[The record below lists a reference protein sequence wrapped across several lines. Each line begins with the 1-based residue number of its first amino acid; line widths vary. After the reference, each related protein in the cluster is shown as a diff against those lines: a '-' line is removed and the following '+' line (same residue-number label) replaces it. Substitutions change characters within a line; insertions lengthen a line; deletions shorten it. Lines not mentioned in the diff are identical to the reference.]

1 MAACSFRACC
11 TIFQPTHIHG
21 LQDVCKTRRAHN
33 TRFQPTHIHGLQAA
47 PSWRYYFDWLIST
60 HSYTRIARGGETL
73 VPILFRSLVFANLIE
88 ECYQSGV
95 PWQASHKLGE
105 LLDLFFARLLPSGT
119 GDFGIGPS
127 QLREKQTNPIM
138 VCTLSFD
145 GAFFYFNSLTVSCW
159 TYFLPG
165 FYRAVPVISTPVLL
179 SLGRS
184 KRTRLC
190 YYPIL

>member
-1 MAACSFRACC
+1 MQ
-11 TIFQPTHIHG
+11 FQPTHIHG
-21 LQDVCKTRRAHN
+21 LQ
-33 TRFQPTHIHGLQAA
+33 
-47 PSWRYYFDWLIST
+47 
-60 HSYTRIARGGETL
+60 GGWKTL

-145 GAFFYFNSLTVSCW
+145 GAFFYFNSITVSWW

-165 FYRAVPVISTPVLL
+165 FYRAVPVISTPALL
-179 SLGRS
+179 SLGKS
-184 KRTRLC
+184 KRTLMYIALHQLQVLLYSDFALLSIKLC
-190 YYPIL
+190 I